1 MHTEFGQNV
10 LLCKHMAPGTVILA
24 VELIWIQQRLAIIQ
38 QKCRGEN
45 RWWIKKKNLVHVY
58 CCNCVC
64 HCGVHIVSQLKV
76 KETGE
81 SAASNHMKA
90 FFNIL
95 YPWCTS
101 CCGNCKIEAELG
113 ITSILYS
120 VVLVPPETTAH
131 VLAESYMV
139 LLKKQHQP
147 TEVHI
152 KTETTQRK
160 GTKGMMKTWSSLLHG
175 YMCTYILGQ
184 ESIT

>member
-1 MHTEFGQNV
+1 MYCFASIWLQG
-10 LLCKHMAPGTVILA
+10 LLFSQWSWFQSNRDWLSYNKNAEEKTDD
-24 VELIWIQQRLAIIQ
+24 EL
-38 QKCRGEN
+38 
-45 RWWIKKKNLVHVY
+45 KKKNLVHVY

-139 LLKKQHQP
+139 WLKKQHQP